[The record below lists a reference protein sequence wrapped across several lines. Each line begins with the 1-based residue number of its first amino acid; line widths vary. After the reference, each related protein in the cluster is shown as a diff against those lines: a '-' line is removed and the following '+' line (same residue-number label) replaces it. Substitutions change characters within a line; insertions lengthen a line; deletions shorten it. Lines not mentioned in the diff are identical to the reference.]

1 MTDLCKTMGSPA
13 ELTLDCRPSPGK
25 YSSAL
30 KAISLVSDQFERVR
44 QLDDYLKGLE
54 EERKKIEAFKR
65 ELPFCMHLLNDA
77 IAASKEQLADCQI
90 HVQASTPTNQM
101 VFSYE
106 EQQYMPASSD
116 SRPVLEEF
124 IPLKKPCD
132 ESGEESEV
140 NHSHHDSKRTKF
152 DNGEKPNWMSSAQL
166 WSQNS
171 ESEECKEEQRVSP
184 QEKPLKP
191 HDSHSGRSGQEQV
204 FASNSKL
211 FPDSKQR
218 TGGAFLPFSR
228 ERQSNPAV
236 SVRSD
241 AGKTL
246 PDLALSSGEQ
256 EVGSSLRCNEMAKL
270 NNATTT
276 TFRSSKSKEPTETAT
291 PVISKE
297 GSAKP
302 NVGGCSPAPTT
313 SNGAQSGGQS
323 QRKARRCWSPEL
335 HRRFVSALQQLGGS
349 QVATPKQIR
358 ELMKV
363 DGLTNDEVKSHLQKY
378 RLHTRRPSPSP
389 QTSASQAP
397 QLVVLGG
404 IWVPPD
410 YAAAAA
416 HQAPGLYSPLSNTTT
431 SHSQSHYCQSPM
443 PQEYY
448 SQANQSSQLQRSQLT
463 YCEQHHTPSQS
474 LSSPQGPLQL
484 TGQSSG
490 ARGTS
495 ADGGREESVGDGKS
509 ESSSWKGEENGQN
522 GEATNMGSSLSLR
535 KPLQSVDGDDEDSR
549 GSETALKF

>member
-1 MTDLCKTMGSPA
+1 MRGGRRWSFCMTDLCKTMGSPT

-30 KAISLVSDQFERVR
+30 KAISPVSDQFERIR

-65 ELPFCMHLLNDA
+65 ELPVCMNLLDDA
-77 IAASKEQLADCQI
+77 IAASKEQLANC
-90 HVQASTPTNQM
+90 
-101 VFSYE
+101 
-106 EQQYMPASSD
+106 QYMPASSD

-152 DNGEKPNWMSSAQL
+152 DTGEKPNWMSSVQL

-184 QEKPLKP
+184 QENPLKP
-191 HDSHSGRSGQEQV
+191 HDSHSGQSGQEQI

-211 FPDSKQR
+211 FPDSKKR
-218 TGGAFLPFSR
+218 TGGGFLPFLR

-256 EVGSSLRCNEMAKL
+256 EVGSSHRCNEIAKL

-276 TFRSSKSKEPTETAT
+276 TFRNSKSKEPIETAA
-291 PVISKE
+291 PVFSKK
-297 GSAKP
+297 GSEKP
-302 NVGGCSPAPTT
+302 SVGGCSPAPTT
-313 SNGAQSGGQS
+313 SNGAQS
-323 QRKARRCWSPEL
+323 QRKARMCWSPEL

-358 ELMKV
+358 GLMKV

-378 RLHTRRPSPSP
+378 RLYIKRPSPSP

-404 IWVPPD
+404 IWVPHD
-410 YAAAAA
+410 YAAA
-416 HQAPGLYSPLSNTTT
+416 HQAPGFYSPLSNTST
-431 SHSQSHYCQSPM
+431 SHFQSH
-443 PQEYY
+443 
-448 SQANQSSQLQRSQLT
+448 
-463 YCEQHHTPSQS
+463 
-474 LSSPQGPLQL
+474 
-484 TGQSSG
+484 
-490 ARGTS
+490 
-495 ADGGREESVGDGKS
+495 
-509 ESSSWKGEENGQN
+509 
-522 GEATNMGSSLSLR
+522 
-535 KPLQSVDGDDEDSR
+535 
-549 GSETALKF
+549 

>member
-1 MTDLCKTMGSPA
+1 MGSPA
-13 ELTLDCRPSPGK
+13 ELTLECRPSASK
-25 YSSAL
+25 YSSVL
-30 KAISLVSDQFERVR
+30 KTISLVSDQFERAR
-44 QLDDYLKGLE
+44 QLDEYLKGLE
-54 EERKKIEAFKR
+54 EERRKIEAFKR
-65 ELPFCMHLLNDA
+65 ELPYCMHLLNDA
-77 IAASKEQLADCQI
+77 IAASKEQLADCQA
-90 HVQASTPTNQM
+90 HVQAPTPTNQV

-106 EQQYMPASSD
+106 EQQYMPASND
-116 SRPVLEEF
+116 GRPVLEEF
-124 IPLKKPCD
+124 IPLKKPCY
-132 ESGEESEV
+132 ESGEESEG
-140 NHSHHDSKRTKF
+140 NHSNHDSKRTKF

-171 ESEECKEEQRVSP
+171 EIGECKEEQRVSP
-184 QEKPLKP
+184 QEKPLKQ
-191 HDSHSGRSGQEQV
+191 HDSQFCRSDREQV
-204 FASNSKL
+204 FPSNSKL
-211 FPDSKQR
+211 FSDTKQR

-228 ERQSNPAV
+228 ERQNNLSVTARSN
-236 SVRSD
+236 
-241 AGKTL
+241 AGKAF
-246 PDLALSSGEQ
+246 PDIALSSGEQ
-256 EVGSSLRCNEMAKL
+256 EVGSSFRCTEMADL

-276 TFRSSKSKEPTETAT
+276 TSRSRSREPTETST
-291 PVISKE
+291 PVLSKE

-302 NVGGCSPAPTT
+302 NVGGCTPTPAT

-335 HRRFVSALQQLGGS
+335 HRRFVGALQQLGGS

-404 IWVPPD
+404 IWVPPE
-410 YAAAAA
+410 YAAHAAAAA
-416 HQAPGLYSPLSNTTT
+416 HQTPGLYSPLSNTTT
-431 SHSQSHYCQSPM
+431 SHSQSHYCQSPV

-448 SQANQSSQLQRSQLT
+448 SQMNQSSQLQHPQLA
-463 YCEQHHTPSQS
+463 YCEQQHTPSQS

-509 ESSSWKGEENGQN
+509 ESSTWKGEENVKS
-522 GEATNMGSSLSLR
+522 GEVRNMGTTLSLR
-535 KPLQSVDGDDEDSR
+535 KPPQSDEEESR